1 VRTNSLLALSL
12 VLGLSA
18 CDQQNA
24 TAAATDEHP
33 LASPAR
39 VAADTS
45 PGTAA
50 PPTLAPMLARVSPAV
65 VNISV
70 QGTVQTAQNPL
81 FQDPLFRRFFGLPE
95 DQTPQN
101 APAQRFQAVGS
112 GVIFD
117 AERGYVITNNHV
129 VNRADKIL
137 ITLKD
142 RRQLTAKLVAADP
155 QTDVAVLKVEGDH
168 LTSLPLG
175 DSKRLQVGDYVVAI
189 GNPFGVGQTAT
200 FGIVSA
206 VGRTG
211 LGIESYEDFIQTDA
225 SINPG
230 NSGGALVD
238 MAGRLIGMNA
248 AIISR
253 GGGNVGVGFAIPIDL
268 VKTVADQLIAKG
280 KVSRGALGVTVQDL
294 TPALAQAMG
303 INLAGGALVS
313 QVLPHSA
320 AAKAGI
326 EEGDV
331 ITALDGE
338 PMTGSSQLRNAVG
351 QKQPGTTVRLSLLHQ
366 GKERSVTATLEP
378 LAATASAAPAGT
390 REETPMSGMTLGAIP
405 QNDPHYGKLKGVS
418 VMSVERGSAAEE
430 AGLQKGDIIVSA
442 GRTPVSTPSELAAI
456 ARDQKKGAPL
466 LLQVRRGESMLYIA
480 IG

>member
-1 VRTNSLLALSL
+1 MRTNSILALSL
-12 VLGLSA
+12 ALGVLA
-18 CDQQNA
+18 CNQQNA

-33 LASPAR
+33 PAPAVR
-39 VAADTS
+39 VAADTPS
-45 PGTAA
+45 SAAA

-70 QGTVQTAQNPL
+70 QGTVQAAQNPL
-81 FQDPLFRRFFGLPE
+81 FQDPFFRRFFDLPE
-95 DQTPQN
+95 KQAPQN
-101 APAQRFQAVGS
+101 TPTERFQAVGS

-117 AERGYVITNNHV
+117 AEHGYVITNNHV
-129 VNRADKIL
+129 VDRADKIL

-142 RRQLTAKLVAADP
+142 RRQLDAKLVAADP

-189 GNPFGVGQTAT
+189 GNPFGVGQAAT

-238 MAGRLIGMNA
+238 LSGRLVGMNA

-268 VKTVADQLIAKG
+268 VKTIADQLITKG
-280 KVSRGALGVTVQDL
+280 KVSRGALGVTIQDL

-303 INLAGGALVS
+303 VNLAGGALVS
-313 QVLPHSA
+313 QVSPQSA

-326 EEGDV
+326 EQGDV

-338 PMTGSSQLRNAVG
+338 TVASSSQLRNAVG
-351 QKQPGTTVRLSLLHQ
+351 QKQPGTAVRLSLLHQ
-366 GKERSVTATLEP
+366 GKERTVTATLDP
-378 LAATASAAPAGT
+378 LAATASTAPART
-390 REETPMSGMTLGAIP
+390 RGETP
-405 QNDPHYGKLKGVS
+405 
-418 VMSVERGSAAEE
+418 
-430 AGLQKGDIIVSA
+430 
-442 GRTPVSTPSELAAI
+442 
-456 ARDQKKGAPL
+456 
-466 LLQVRRGESMLYIA
+466 
-480 IG
+480 

>member
-1 VRTNSLLALSL
+1 
-12 VLGLSA
+12 
-18 CDQQNA
+18 
-24 TAAATDEHP
+24 
-33 LASPAR
+33 
-39 VAADTS
+39 
-45 PGTAA
+45 
-50 PPTLAPMLARVSPAV
+50 MLARVSPAV